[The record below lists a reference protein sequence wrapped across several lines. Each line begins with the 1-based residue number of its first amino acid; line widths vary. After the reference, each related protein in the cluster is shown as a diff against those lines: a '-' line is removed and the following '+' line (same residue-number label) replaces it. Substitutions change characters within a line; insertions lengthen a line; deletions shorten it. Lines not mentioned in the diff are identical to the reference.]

1 MNKFDYNKPGN
12 IEKKIIQIL
21 SERDHLD
28 FMTIRALFPFG
39 ITSVERKCEDLITL
53 GLITTEKIDS
63 EVKYALT
70 DDGAQAIT
78 QGIDHWVINKV
89 FNNIKNNSYTI
100 TKSTPGLERYAIKK
114 LEKEG
119 EIYLEGKF
127 YKTKL
132 GQNTGAENI
141 VLNTP
146 PINSKKQ
153 SNKGW
158 LTIIGDWYQ
167 KYRDVINLIAA
178 LATIFG
184 FILAIFQ
191 FF

>member
-1 MNKFDYNKPGN
+1 MRKIDYHKPGN

-28 FMTIRALFPFG
+28 FMTLRAFFPIRV
-39 ITSVERKCEDLITL
+39 TSVERKCEDLITL

-89 FNNIKNNSYTI
+89 FNQIKSNSYTI
-100 TKSTPGLERYAIKK
+100 TKSTPGIERYAIKK

-119 EIYLEGKF
+119 KIYLEGKF
-127 YKTKL
+127 HKTKL
-132 GQNTGAENI
+132 SQSTGAENI

-146 PINSKKQ
+146 PINSKNQ
-153 SNKGW
+153 SHRNW
-158 LTIIGDWYQ
+158 NTVIGDWYQ
-167 KYRDVINLIAA
+167 KYEKIINLI
-178 LATIFG
+178 LAITTFLG
-184 FILAIFQ
+184 FITTIL
-191 FF
+191 